1 MIQIGRPDGAPTGSS
16 PDLRSRN
23 VWHARANAPIVV
35 WLIAAVVTTMIHPF
49 VNHASWLMVHTL
61 MLGVVTNAIVVWSSH
76 FAETLGRANPTL
88 SERRWHLFR
97 LALLNLSVIAVLLG
111 RMFEVWHVLLAGAVT
126 IGIVVTWHGIVIALR
141 LRSKLANRF
150 AASLTYYVVAA
161 GLLPIG
167 AGLGAWLAYEPKTAM
182 AANATLAHA
191 TINIL
196 GWIGLT
202 VAGTLV
208 TLWPTILRTKM
219 ADDAVTSSRR
229 ALPVLV
235 TGVVVTATAALIGEP
250 YLGAAGIA
258 IYLAGW
264 VVAML
269 PWLLEAR
276 QRPPHSYAALSLAFA
291 VAWLLISLVWWFV
304 MGVSHDSIAVIEAQ
318 FGSIVPA
325 LAVGF
330 AAQVVLGALS
340 HLVPVVLGGGPA
352 AARAANE
359 VMDRAAGLRLIVINI
374 GLAMCLVPVPSIV
387 RVIVSTLVLAAL
399 IAFLP
404 LAALAMRAARAARG
418 TPPPKDRA
426 ASRERIALAQAPT
439 RHRAWLVAGAAALVL
454 SVAVGIAADP
464 SALPG
469 KITAVD
475 GGVEATGETTR
486 VTVEARDMRFFPNS
500 VDVPAG
506 NRLVITLKNTD
517 KADAHDLAF
526 ETGQRTA
533 RLAPGKSETLDLG
546 VVGTSMD
553 GWCTVVGHRQMGMT
567 FDVNVIGDSASTGE
581 PDSDDDS
588 MSGHDGHGMGT
599 TTGTGA
605 AADLDFMAPAP
616 DGFVAA
622 DPRPPTTSAAT
633 THRETITVSNM
644 VAEVAPGVRQKLWTF
659 NKSAPGPTLRGKV
672 GDRFIVTL
680 VNDTDM
686 AHSID
691 FHASRVA
698 PDRLMKS
705 IGPGEKLVYEF
716 TADHSGIWM
725 YHCGTMPMGVH
736 IANGLF
742 GAVIIDPPNLPKVDR
757 EYLMIQS
764 ELYLGKQGGTLD
776 ANKLNAETPDAV
788 VFNGYVNQYKYDPV
802 PAKVGERVRFWVL
815 NAGPNRSTSFHVI
828 GTQFDTVWF
837 EGDYMLK
844 PNNASKGGSQS
855 LGMEA
860 AQGGFVEMTFP
871 EPGKYPFVSHRMI
884 DAERG
889 ATGIVNVT
897 K

>member
-1 MIQIGRPDGAPTGSS
+1 M
-16 PDLRSRN
+16 
-23 VWHARANAPIVV
+23 RANAPIAV
-35 WLIAAVVTTMIHPF
+35 WLVAVVVTTMIHPF
-49 VNHASWLMVHTL
+49 VDHASWLMVHTL

-88 SERRWHLFR
+88 AERRWHLVR
-97 LALLNLSVIAVLLG
+97 LALLNISVIAVLVG
-111 RMFEVWHVLLAGAVT
+111 RMVEVWLVLLIGAVA
-126 IGIVVTWHGIVIALR
+126 IGLVVTWHGIVIALR

-191 TINIL
+191 TINVL

-219 ADDAVTSSRR
+219 ADGAVTASKR

-235 TGVVVTATAALIGEP
+235 IGVVVIAMAALIGER
-250 YLGAAGIA
+250 YLGAAGVA
-258 IYLAGW
+258 IYTAGW

-291 VAWLLISLVWWFV
+291 VAWLLISLVWWFTV
-304 MGVSHDSIAVIEAQ
+304 WVSFKPIAAIEAQ
-318 FGSIVPA
+318 FSSIVPA
-325 LAVGF
+325 LAAGF
-330 AAQVVLGALS
+330 AAQIVLGALS
-340 HLVPVVLGGGPA
+340 HLIPVVLGGGPA
-352 AARAANE
+352 SARAAND
-359 VMDRAAGLRLIVINI
+359 VMDRAAGLRLTVINV
-374 GLAMCLVPVPSIV
+374 GLVICLLPVPSIV
-387 RVIVSTLVLAAL
+387 RVLVSTLVLVAFM
-399 IAFLP
+399 AFLP
-404 LAALAMRAARAARG
+404 LAFGAMRASRAARG
-418 TPPPKDRA
+418 TLPPVDRK
-426 ASRERIALAQAPT
+426 ASQERIATAQEPA
-439 RHRAWLVAGAAALVL
+439 RHRVWIVAGAAVLAL
-454 SVAVGIAADP
+454 SVAIGIAADP

-469 KITAVD
+469 KVSAID
-475 GGVEATGETTR
+475 GGVQATGETTK
-486 VTVEARDMRFFPNS
+486 VTIEARDMRFFPNS

-533 RLAPGKSETLDLG
+533 RLAPGESETLDLG
-546 VVGTSMD
+546 VVGTSLD

-567 FDVNVIGDSASTGE
+567 FDVNVTGGSDESNSSGSGDDA
-581 PDSDDDS
+581 
-588 MSGHDGHGMGT
+588 MSGHDGHSMGG

-616 DGFVAA
+616 KGFVAA
-622 DPRPPTTSAAT
+622 DPRPPTPSTAT

-644 VAEVAPGVRQKLWTF
+644 VADVAPGVRQKLWTF

-764 ELYLGKQGGTLD
+764 ELYLGQQGGTLD

-815 NAGPNRSTSFHVI
+815 NAGPNRSSSFHVI

-889 ATGIVNVT
+889 ATGIVEVT
-897 K
+897 R